1 MVFAAGGAGLVLA
14 VVALL
19 YYRRKRAPVNSSKI
33 DVKSPPK
40 PEVLP
45 PSAGMPGSPAAL
57 RQASSHRVINLLEE
71 SDNAKKFEP
80 DKSRREEPHPKNLTC
95 GTRRVEA
102 HPHAHPHALAHA
114 LVWTLG
120 T

>member
-45 PSAGMPGSPAAL
+45 PSAGMPGSLAAL